1 MIFLNSS
8 NNEDKVITSIEK
20 YFIKLFSDANPFL
33 NIFDPLFRTLTRD
46 GIS

>member
-1 MIFLNSS
+1 MMIKLSLQYKNSLS
-8 NNEDKVITSIEK
+8 S
-20 YFIKLFSDANPFL
+20 LFSDANPFL